1 MYNLGLDSIITNTE
15 ASMSKGEI
23 IGYIRCSS
31 IEQNSERQHVS
42 ISAFKPDKVF
52 EDKASGKDTNR
63 PQLQAALSHLRS
75 GDTLVVHS
83 LDRLG
88 RSLQDLLGL
97 VKSLTGKGVKVHF
110 ISESLVFDPDANNP
124 MGQLMLGVMGAFA
137 EFERNLIRERQA
149 QGIEVAKSK
158 GLYKGR
164 KPTLSSEQISQLREA
179 VASGQVKSVVAKSF
193 GISRQTL
200 YTYLR

>member
-1 MYNLGLDSIITNTE
+1 MD
-15 ASMSKGEI
+15 KGQI
-23 IGYIRCSS
+23 VAYVRCSTA
-31 IEQNSERQHVS
+31 EQNSDRQHAA
-42 ISAFKPDKVF
+42 IGIFQPDRVF

-63 PQLQAALSHLRS
+63 PALQEALTYLRT
-75 GDTLVVHS
+75 GDTLLVHS

-110 ISESLVFDPDANNP
+110 INESLVFDPDKNNP

-149 QGIEVAKSK
+149 QGIAVAKAK
-158 GLYKGR
+158 GNVYKGR
-164 KPTLSSEQISQLREA
+164 KPTLDKEQVEQLRA
-179 VASGQVKSVVAKSF
+179 DVSAGQVKATVAKKF

-200 YTYLR
+200 YAYLA

>member
-1 MYNLGLDSIITNTE
+1 MN
-15 ASMSKGEI
+15 KGQL
-23 IGYIRCSS
+23 IGYIRCST
-31 IEQNSERQHVS
+31 IEQNTDRQHLA
-42 ISAFKPDKVF
+42 IDAFKPNKKF

-63 PQLQAALSHLRS
+63 PALQEALTYLRA
-75 GDTLVVHS
+75 GDTLLVHS

-110 ISESLVFDPDANNP
+110 ISESLVFDPDKNNP

-149 QGIEVAKSK
+149 QGIAVAKAK
-158 GLYKGR
+158 GNVYKGR
-164 KPTLSSEQISQLREA
+164 KPTLDKVQIEQLRADVSAGHVKAA
-179 VASGQVKSVVAKSF
+179 VAKKF

-200 YTYLR
+200 YAYLA

>member
-1 MYNLGLDSIITNTE
+1 MD
-15 ASMSKGEI
+15 KGQI
-23 IGYIRCSS
+23 VAYVRCSTA
-31 IEQNSERQHVS
+31 EQNSDRQHAA
-42 ISAFKPDKVF
+42 IGIFKPDRIF

-63 PQLQAALSHLRS
+63 PALQEALTYLRA
-75 GDTLVVHS
+75 GDTLIVHS

-110 ISESLVFDPDANNP
+110 ISESLVFDPDKNNP

-137 EFERNLIRERQA
+137 EFERSLTRERQA
-149 QGIEVAKSK
+149 QGIAAAKAK
-158 GLYKGR
+158 GNVYKGR
-164 KPTLSSEQISQLREA
+164 KPTLDKEQIEQLRAEVSEGHVKAA
-179 VASGQVKSVVAKSF
+179 VAKKF

-200 YTYLR
+200 YAYLA

>member
-1 MYNLGLDSIITNTE
+1 
-15 ASMSKGEI
+15 MSKGEI

-42 ISAFKPDKVF
+42 ISAFKPDRVF

-97 VKSLTGKGVKVHF
+97 VKSLTGKGIKVHF

-149 QGIEVAKSK
+149 QGIEVAKAK

-164 KPTLSSEQISQLREA
+164 KPTLSAEQITQLREA
-179 VASGQVKSVVAKSF
+179 VASGQVKAVVAKSF

-200 YTYLR
+200 YTYLG